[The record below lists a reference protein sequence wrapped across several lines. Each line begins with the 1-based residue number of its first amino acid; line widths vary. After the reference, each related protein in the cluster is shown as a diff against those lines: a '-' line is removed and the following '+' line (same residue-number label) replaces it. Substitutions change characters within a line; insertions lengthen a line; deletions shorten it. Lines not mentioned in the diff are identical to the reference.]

1 MRLRYDEATDS
12 VVVVEETRSAGPAS
26 PHKADINPQPSE
38 IVGGRFLYDDDFG
51 VYSPG
56 DNYFE
61 PKPAG
66 PQIMRD
72 IEGYKTVA
80 GDIANDGKRI
90 HIGSRSRHR
99 EFLRDNGYVEVG
111 NDYDK
116 RQVDDC
122 QPRQESRKMFLERR
136 QRRVEAIKHA
146 VDLVRTGRVREH
158 FNVDGRD

>member
-12 VVVVEETRSAGPAS
+12 VVVVEETGSGPAS
-26 PHKADINPQPSE
+26 PHKADINPQPE
-38 IVGGRFLYDDDFG
+38 VITGGRFLYDEG
-51 VYSPG
+51 MGIYSPG
-56 DNYFE
+56 GNYFE

-72 IEGYKTVA
+72 IDGYKTVA

-116 RQVDDC
+116 RQVDDG
-122 QPRQESRKMFLERR
+122 QPRRQSKAEFQER
-136 QRRVEAIKHA
+136 QRQRVDAIKQA
-146 VDLVRTGRVREH
+146 IDLVRTDRVREH